1 MRFERSGLGI
11 AQGMALTLKHLFR
24 SPITTQYPEERLVN
38 SRRHRGP
45 ELIWVSQK
53 CTGCAT
59 CAKACPQG
67 NIEIITS
74 TQTEENTWKVEKY
87 EVDHG
92 RCMFCGLCV
101 EACPFDALYM
111 GRGYERASYYRHLL
125 VLPKEQLQMA
135 PDRQP
140 SGWYRSE
147 VEAELP
153 PQTLLIYGQKRGVK
167 G

>member
-1 MRFERSGLGI
+1 MRFENFGLGL
-11 AQGMALTLKHLFR
+11 AKGMALTLKHVLAR
-24 SPITTQYPEERLVN
+24 KPITTQYPEERLVN

-45 ELIWVSQK
+45 ELIWVPTK

-59 CAKACPQG
+59 CVTSCPQG
-67 NIEIITS
+67 NIEMVTS
-74 TQTEENTWKVEKY
+74 VVSKDNRWFVEKY

-111 GRGYERASYYRHLL
+111 GRGFERATNNRSQL
-125 VLPKEQLQMA
+125 VLSKEMLQMA

-140 SGWYRSE
+140 SGYFRPD
-147 VEAELP
+147 VEADLP
-153 PQTLLIYGQKRGVK
+153 LQTLLVYGQMKET
-167 G
+167 